1 MPLQI
6 DLSGHIALVTGAAG
20 DLGRVIAR
28 TLARCGADVAVHYHT
43 NQKMAESVLAD
54 VRAAG
59 AGGMIV
65 QGDVTSAAS
74 VAAMHDAVLAG
85 LGDVDILV
93 PNAVSPTTWKT
104 PLEQTVEMF
113 EDQFRSCVL
122 QTLLLAKAFTPPM
135 IAKRYGRVVIINT
148 ECSMQCIPSQAAYAV
163 AKRGLDGLARMLAKD
178 LGPHQITVN
187 QIAPGWMIS
196 DRDRAAHSEDQPGYQ
211 KTVPLGHR
219 GQDTEIAHAVAFLAS
234 DLAKFITGVYLPVTG
249 GNVMPCI

>member
-43 NQKMAESVLAD
+43 NQKMAEQVLAD

-59 AGGMIV
+59 AVGMIV
-65 QGDVTSAAS
+65 QADVTDAAS
-74 VAAMHDAVLAG
+74 VAAMHDAVVAG

-93 PNAVSPTTWKT
+93 PNAVSQVTWKT

-122 QTLLLAKAFTPPM
+122 QTVLLAKAFAPAM

-219 GQDTEIAHAVAFLAS
+219 GEDTEIAHAVAFLAS
-234 DLAKFITGVYLPVTG
+234 DLAKFISGVYLPVAG